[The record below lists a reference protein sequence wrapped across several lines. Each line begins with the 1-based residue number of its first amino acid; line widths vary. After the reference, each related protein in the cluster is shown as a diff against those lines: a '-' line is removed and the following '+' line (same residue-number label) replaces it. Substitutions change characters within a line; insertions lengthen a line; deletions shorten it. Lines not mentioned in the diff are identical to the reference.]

1 MSFSIDTFLL
11 KKYCDD
17 IISEKK
23 LANKEQI
30 QAAERCLKD
39 LNNPE
44 YEFRMK
50 VPEQAIQIIEKTMV
64 HLQGESLDGSPL
76 FGTPLI
82 LSDWQKFIVY
92 NLLGFY
98 HTGTNK
104 RRYKEAFIMLP
115 RKNGK
120 TTFVAAFSWALS
132 IIERKSGSSCYIVA
146 SVLQQALQSFNF
158 IVDNLVHMGEWSK
171 DKKQQRG
178 YEFRVIDNNNEHT
191 VKRTFTDGTIRIQA
205 LAGNPDAQD
214 SLNGNIHILDELHAY
229 KSAKQYNVIKEMGK
243 AYTNK
248 LTIGITTA
256 GDDMNSFCYK
266 RMKYCQK
273 ILDGVVNDEQYFI
286 FIAKA
291 DEEEN
296 GEVDYTNP
304 IIHEKANPNYGVS
317 IRPEDMLSDAYQ
329 AMNDPQQRKDFLAKS
344 LNIYTS
350 NLKSYFNIDEF
361 KTSNKKYSWTIEQL
375 AKLPIDWYG
384 GADLSKLHDLTATAL
399 YGTYKDIDI
408 CITHAFFPRLMAHKK
423 AEEDN
428 IPLFGWE
435 DDGILTMSNTP
446 TVLYDDTV
454 IWFKKMRDMG
464 FKIKM
469 VGFDRKFANEF
480 YNMMKSEKF
489 KMIDEP
495 QTYLNKSQGFR
506 RIENKVKNGKFYYLG
521 NQAYEYCIQNVRA
534 IIKADDAIQYEKVE
548 NEARID
554 LFDASVFA
562 CMRLINNLRV
572 KGATKAF
579 LDD

>member
-1 MSFSIDTFLL
+1 MSCDVNKFKL
-11 KKYCDD
+11 KNYCNDV
-17 IISEKK
+17 ISGKR

-39 LNNPE
+39 LNNSD
-44 YEFRMK
+44 YEFKSKM
-50 VPEQAIQIIEKTMV
+50 PEQAIKIIEKTMV
-64 HLQGESLDGSPL
+64 HLQGETLGGSPL

-92 NLLGFY
+92 NILGFY
-98 HTGTNK
+98 HVGTNK

-273 ILDGVVNDEQYFI
+273 ILDGVVKDEQYFI

-304 IIHEKANPNYGVS
+304 ITHEKANPNYGIS
-317 IRPEDMLSDAYQ
+317 IRPEDMLSDALQ
-329 AMNDPQQRKDFLAKS
+329 AMNDPQQRKDFFAKS

-361 KTSNKKYSWTIEQL
+361 QASNKKYSWTLDQL
-375 AKLPIDWYG
+375 AKLPIEWYG

-399 YGTYKDIDI
+399 YGSYKDVDI

-435 DDGILTMSNTP
+435 DDKVLTMSNTP
-446 TVLYDDTV
+446 TVLYDDAV
-454 IWFKKMRDMG
+454 IWFKQMREKG

-480 YNMMKSEKF
+480 YNLMKSEKF
-489 KMIDEP
+489 KMVDEP

-506 RIENKVKNGKFYYLG
+506 RIENKAKNGKFYYLG

-548 NEARID
+548 NESRID

-562 CMRLINNLRV
+562 CMRLINNLKL

-579 LDD
+579 LED